1 VVLLAA
7 IVGESHWLLQCHGH
21 CKGVRLL
28 MVRRLIDRGLV
39 VDVEIDVRYLMWI
52 VGCREQRSSD
62 LKAAGSSV

>member
-1 VVLLAA
+1 
-7 IVGESHWLLQCHGH
+7 
-21 CKGVRLL
+21 